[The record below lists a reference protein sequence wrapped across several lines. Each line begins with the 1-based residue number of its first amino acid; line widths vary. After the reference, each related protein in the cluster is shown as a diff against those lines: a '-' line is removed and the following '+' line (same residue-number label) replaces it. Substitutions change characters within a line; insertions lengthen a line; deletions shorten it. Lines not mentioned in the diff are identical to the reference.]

1 MGLSTST
8 HVFLCDE
15 NCHGRVQSGAES
27 DGGRA
32 LNPEFVHHSL
42 RPLRGSEH
50 LDLLPHKADRVR
62 LGDGVLEFPPLQ
74 RLLREGDKLFAGRD
88 GEDTKVLVLC
98 AVLEL
103 LRPLPGRQIRSTGR
117 EADLD
122 DVREREFLEKL
133 CALRQ
138 EDADA

>member
-1 MGLSTST
+1 M
-8 HVFLCDE
+8 
-15 NCHGRVQSGAES
+15 
-27 DGGRA
+27 
-32 LNPEFVHHSL
+32 
-42 RPLRGSEH
+42 
-50 LDLLPHKADRVR
+50 R
-62 LGDGVLEFPPLQ
+62 LGDGVLELPAVEG
-74 RLLREGDKLFAGRD
+74 LLGEGDELLASGD
-88 GEDTKVLVLC
+88 GEDTEVLVLC

-103 LRPLPGRQIRSTGR
+103 LRSLPGRQIRSTGR